1 MVKEENG
8 YEIMEIKIMTGRSK
22 RGGKRQTKKK
32 NNNSTREKV
41 VEHNP
46 PPVAEG
52 LSDENQT
59 DHHSATSLECQPLP
73 PDELY
78 FKNTKF
84 TKSCKIPSK
93 CSVSGTVNLLKKLT
107 PKDESPELDWFKN
120 HPQFCHIFHMP
131 DEPNLRLLDRHFGS
145 HKEITMESVREKLL
159 SMSACGDRL
168 RMAVLYFLG
177 TVIRAKARY
186 NAPFDSFIL
195 RVVNDVEIS
204 LNARFRE
211 RVAGCFSS
219 CPRMCK
225 KRFQS
230 NSMKGY
236 SLQDLYDTLG
246 NTTVFNSVLV
256 PSVDE
261 EPLMARIL
269 EGESDYE
276 NEGQGLYELD
286 VAAREF
292 PKKKDKGKGKVNEEA
307 SSSDHGLEDVLK
319 EVEER
324 LMASLSEV
332 IVKVETMDNKL
343 GVVEKSHVILKRRSK
358 RMKAMEKR
366 LEGIERTQ
374 DHLKLKA
381 KKKKTLEERLDG
393 IEKEMNKHE
402 KEKENADSFE
412 YQTLDTFWNDGRYNS
427 NGVNPTD
434 EKVSEEEAQK
444 EDKNFEKEK
453 GPEAEAQAEEAQKK
467 DIGSRK
473 RKNLRLKLKLK
484 RLRKKIKVL
493 RKRKNLRLKLK
504 LKSLRKKIKE
514 IGTEKAE
521 TEKEVETEKEDE
533 KLEKEAEKEPKDTP
547 TLPRGST
554 KAATNRSIAEWT
566 PRTRFVLS
574 WDEAKETQ
582 QQWTLSLCKSNDVG
596 DEGAPGVDET
606 DEGAPGVDE
615 TDEEALVVDET
626 DERAPAV
633 DETDEGAHAVD
644 ETDEGDP
651 ARIGVK
657 HRR

>member
-8 YEIMEIKIMTGRSK
+8 YEIMEIKIMTGLSK

-159 SMSACGDRL
+159 SMSVCGDRL

-177 TVIRAKARY
+177 TVIRAKA
-186 NAPFDSFIL
+186 
-195 RVVNDVEIS
+195 
-204 LNARFRE
+204 RE

-276 NEGQGLYELD
+276 NEGVSNLWSTWLTVKEKPIFWQGLYELD

-292 PKKKDKGKGKVNEEA
+292 PKEKDKGKGKVNEEA

-332 IVKVETMDNKL
+332 IVKVETMDKKL
-343 GVVEKSHVILKRRSK
+343 GVVEKSH
-358 RMKAMEKR
+358 
-366 LEGIERTQ
+366 
-374 DHLKLKA
+374 A

-393 IEKEMNKHE
+393 TEKEMKKHE
-402 KEKENADSFE
+402 KEKENADSLSTKPWILSGMMDVITAMEF
-412 YQTLDTFWNDGRYNS
+412 
-427 NGVNPTD
+427 
-434 EKVSEEEAQK
+434 EEEK
-444 EDKNFEKEK
+444 ES
-453 GPEAEAQAEEAQKK
+453 EAEAQAEEAQKEDK
-467 DIGSRK
+467 GSEEE
-473 RKNLRLKLKLK
+473 
-484 RLRKKIKVL
+484 KKPEAEAQAEE
-493 RKRKNLRLKLK
+493 
-504 LKSLRKKIKE
+504 SQKE
-514 IGTEKAE
+514 DKGFEEDKEPEAEAHVE
-521 TEKEVETEKEDE
+521 TEEVETEQADQNNKARFEVTDEVQEEEKKEDE

-606 DEGAPGVDE
+606 DEEALIVDE
-615 TDEEALVVDET
+615 TN
-626 DERAPAV
+626 ERAPAV